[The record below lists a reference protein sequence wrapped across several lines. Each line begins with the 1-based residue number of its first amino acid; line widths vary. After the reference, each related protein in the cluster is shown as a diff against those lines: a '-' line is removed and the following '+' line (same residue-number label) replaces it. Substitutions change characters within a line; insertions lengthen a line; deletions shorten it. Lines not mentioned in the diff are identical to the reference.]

1 LGDEPDDL
9 NPIRVDLKMFVAMA
23 AHESLDLAVGMVRA
37 VRALNRDV
45 AKELAVVVYDAVED
59 AVGPA
64 PIRAM
69 RAENDPEPTPRSSE
83 VTAGQ
88 NVRENQDVIGKPA
101 LGRKKPNVLARE
113 IAALER
119 LEKSGDLVEFSDLYA
134 VSSKAD
140 IGLSKPQLTA
150 SLTDLVEKG
159 WIVSGGKGLYGWRD
173 PHSDVYLTAARTK
186 RRKLAKS

>member
-1 LGDEPDDL
+1 MSGSAENERQARLEDRFYAAARRLGDEPDDL

-64 PIRAM
+64 RIRAM

-134 VSSKAD
+134 VSSEGRYWAFK
-140 IGLSKPQLTA
+140 TA
-150 SLTDLVEKG
+150 VD
-159 WIVSGGKGLYGWRD
+159 GK
-173 PHSDVYLTAARTK
+173 SD
-186 RRKLAKS
+186 